1 MMTTSSREQ
10 RYDRQ
15 LRLWG
20 DRGQEVLGKSKI
32 CLIGS
37 SAIGSEL
44 LKNLVLPGIGEF
56 IIIDDAIVEKK
67 DLGNNFFVTP
77 AHVGKPRAQAVAE
90 CVSELNTDVRGDF
103 LIENVETLL
112 ESDPNFFL
120 EFSAIIYTSVR
131 EGPLIHLSRIVAQSN
146 VPIITCYSVGFVGF
160 LRVSVSEHT
169 IIESHPDS
177 TKPDFRLDNP
187 PKALIN
193 LVNHPENDF
202 DSLPANE
209 LSQVPWLI
217 IVYKYLSV
225 FQKKYGR
232 FPSSYSDKLEIREY
246 INEAARCLL
255 DNCRSRGEELEASF
269 ELLNFY
275 EAAKSVN
282 IALAE
287 TKLPPEVWA
296 IFEDDRCLLSGSS
309 PTTDLSD
316 DRRQFPLF
324 RNHPRNS
331 PTVVNSSISNFWNL
345 AAALKEYTLNEGG
358 GNLPIRGDLPDMT
371 SSSERYLKLLTVY
384 REAAENAVE
393 QIASRLSN
401 FKELPL
407 EDIRLFAKNAAY
419 IRVIKC
425 KSLED
430 ELKRSPMRVE
440 DLQNA
445 AAPVYPGLVSIPVT
459 ARRLEVSRESESRI
473 LHRKSSG
480 EHCASIL
487 IGNDAMLWYFMLRGA
502 AGFYEENGRWPGSPC
517 DCSGSKGGAAPD
529 VEGGGDPQFSSH
541 IVEQD
546 MPRLRNHVN
555 RVLTS
560 SGVAFNRVSDDFVHV
575 SSLCNVL
582 GTAYNRS
589 DNPGESMYLD
599 QISIYM
605 YILGWQLSHCRF
617 QIRRQI
623 RNFCLKI

>member
-1 MMTTSSREQ
+1 MTATSSKEQ

-20 DRGQEVLGKSKI
+20 DCGQEILGKSKI

-56 IIIDDAIVEKK
+56 IIIDDAIVDKK

-90 CVSELNTDVRGDF
+90 CASELNTDVRGDF
-103 LIENVETLL
+103 LVENLETLL

-120 EFSAIIYTSVR
+120 DFSAIIYTSVR
-131 EGPLIHLSRIVAQSN
+131 EGPLIRLSRIVAHAN

-187 PKALIN
+187 PKALID

-202 DSLPANE
+202 KSLPANE
-209 LSQVPWLI
+209 LPQVPWLI
-217 IVYKYLSV
+217 IVYKYLSI
-225 FQKKYGR
+225 FQQKYGR
-232 FPSSYSDKLEIREY
+232 FPSSYSDKQEIREY
-246 INEAARCLL
+246 INEAAKSLV

-282 IALAE
+282 IALTE

-296 IFEDDRCLLSGSS
+296 IFEDDRCILSGYS
-309 PTTDLSD
+309 PTSD
-316 DRRQFPLF
+316 PSADRRQFPLF
-324 RNHPRNS
+324 RNHSRNN
-331 PTVVNSSISNFWNL
+331 PAVVNSSISNFWNL
-345 AAALKEYTLNEGG
+345 AAALKEYTFNEGG

-401 FKELPL
+401 IKELPL
-407 EDIRLFAKNAAY
+407 EEIRLFAKNAAY

-425 KSLED
+425 KSLEE
-430 ELKRSPMRVE
+430 ELKQSPARVE
-440 DLQNA
+440 DL
-445 AAPVYPGLVSIPVT
+445 YLIPSY
-459 ARRLEVSRESESRI
+459 E
-473 LHRKSSG
+473 
-480 EHCASIL
+480 
-487 IGNDAMLWYFMLRGA
+487 GNDAMLWYFMLRGA

-517 DCSGSKGGAAPD
+517 DSSGSRGSAAPAT
-529 VEGGGDPQFSSH
+529 EGGGDPQFSPH
-541 IVEQD
+541 IVELD

-560 SGVAFNRVSDDFVHV
+560 SGLAVNRVSDDFVH
-575 SSLCNVL
+575 
-582 GTAYNRS
+582 
-589 DNPGESMYLD
+589 EM
-599 QISIYM
+599 
-605 YILGWQLSHCRF
+605 CRF
-617 QIRRQI
+617 GGGEIHSIAAFMGGIAAQEVVKLVTHQFVPICHPLIYNGITQQITLLE
-623 RNFCLKI
+623 F